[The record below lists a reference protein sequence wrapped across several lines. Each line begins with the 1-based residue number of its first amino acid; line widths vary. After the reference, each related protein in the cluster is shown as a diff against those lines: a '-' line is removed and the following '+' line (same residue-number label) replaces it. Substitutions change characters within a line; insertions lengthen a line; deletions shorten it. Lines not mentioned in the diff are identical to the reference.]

1 MTIVPLTRLGVPLSG
16 ITRTGD
22 TADGYRVMSARR
34 LAHAHKPL
42 SYLEMALVVA
52 VLGIAAAV
60 AVPEFFQLRQDADDE
75 TAKSRLV
82 QAGRSVETGAAVPAG
97 VHVRAAGS
105 SYCLEA
111 AVSGRVWHALPHAK
125 PVQGACPAR

>member
-1 MTIVPLTRLGVPLSG
+1 VTLVPLTRLGVTHSG

-34 LAHAHKPL
+34 LTHAHNPL
-42 SYLEMALVVA
+42 SFIEMALVTA

-60 AVPEFFQLRQDADDE
+60 AVPEYFHLRQDANDD

-82 QAGRSVETGAAVPAG
+82 QAGRNVEAGAAVPAG
-97 VHVRAAGS
+97 VRIHAAGA
-105 SYCLEA
+105 SYCLETT
-111 AVSGRVWHALPHAK
+111 VSGRVWHALRHAK
-125 PVQGACPAR
+125 PASGACPAK